1 MTSLATRPRRVG
13 ENVANRTRGMAGLRW
28 PDNGDG
34 GLVKRFARLL
44 QFRGRRVR
52 LAHWDPRATPGWK
65 KKDDAD
71 ERIAQNLERIDALQY
86 RLFAEARRSLL
97 IVLQGMDTAGKDGL
111 IRNVLTVF
119 NPQGCRVWPFKV
131 PSAEEASH
139 GFLWRI
145 QRATPARGEVAV
157 FNRSH
162 YEDVLVV
169 RVHDLVPRSTWSRRY
184 EVINAFERSL
194 QQEGTRVL
202 KFFLHISRSEQRARL
217 LARLDDPLK
226 HWKFRDADLAERK
239 SWTGYHRAYEDA
251 LARCNTR
258 HAPWHII
265 PADHKWYRDLAV
277 SEIVAETLEDMDPKV
292 PKVALN
298 VTRLRAR
305 LKAS

>member
-1 MTSLATRPRRVG
+1 M
-13 ENVANRTRGMAGLRW
+13 
-28 PDNGDG
+28 D
-34 GLVKRFARLL
+34 RFARHL
-44 QFRGRRVR
+44 QVRGRTVR
-52 LAHWDPRATPGWK
+52 LADWNPRATPGWR
-65 KKDDAD
+65 KKDDAA
-71 ERIAQNLERIDALQY
+71 ERLAHNLERIDAQQY

-97 IVLQGMDTAGKDGL
+97 IVLQGMDTSGKDGV

-131 PSAEEASH
+131 PSVEEASH
-139 GFLWRI
+139 GFPWRI

-169 RVHDLVPRSTWSRRY
+169 RVHHLVPRSIWSRRY
-184 EVINAFERSL
+184 EIINAFERNL
-194 QQEGTRVL
+194 HEDGTRVL
-202 KFFLHISRSEQRARL
+202 KFFLHISRSEQRTRL

-226 HWKFRDADLAERK
+226 HWKFRDADLAERTQWK
-239 SWTGYHRAYEDA
+239 GYHRAYEDA
-251 LARCNTR
+251 LARCSTS

-277 SEIVAETLEDMDPKV
+277 SEIIAETLERMDPKV
-292 PKVALN
+292 PKVTLN

-305 LKAS
+305 LKSA